1 MYLVECVINNRIE
14 SREGIVSF
22 PDTTEDAITIT
33 ALIRA
38 LAELNKPC
46 KFKIYTSDRNI
57 FYAMETGRAQQF
69 RKQGYVNA
77 KGIPVKNAE
86 LWEILFDLLKKHE
99 WKISQEDH
107 SYRLYMDSELKKA
120 HKSAMGTAKS
130 ECQSQ

>member
-57 FYAMETGRAQQF
+57 FYALETGRAQKF
-69 RKQGYVNA
+69 RDKEYMNA
-77 KGIPVKNAE
+77 KGLPVKNAE
-86 LWEILFDLLKKHE
+86 LWEILFELLQKHE
-99 WKISQEDH
+99 WEITQEEH
-107 SYRLYMDSELKKA
+107 SYRLYMESELKKA
-120 HKSAMGTAKS
+120 HKSTMGMV
-130 ECQSQ
+130 